1 MGKINSAEMSHGLE
15 IRSNAPL
22 SNWELSLSFHV
33 YPTLF
38 LSSNTIPLMKG
49 KMNMDSSFVLNQVDT

>member
-1 MGKINSAEMSHGLE
+1 MGKINSADGLE
-15 IRSNAPL
+15 ILSNAPL

-38 LSSNTIPLMKG
+38 LSNNTIPLMKG

>member
-38 LSSNTIPLMKG
+38 LSITLSL
-49 KMNMDSSFVLNQVDT
+49 